1 MGSGPSRG
9 VMNNMMLLD
18 IRYNNMY
25 GWYCQLF
32 SRSLNTFFSGGG
44 GDRTTPGLMTYITFH
59 APRHKKTGIYLYIV
73 LGGRDLNGF
82 KDIED
87 FLF

>member
-1 MGSGPSRG
+1 MVLSI
-9 VMNNMMLLD
+9 VFK
-18 IRYNNMY
+18 IFEHF
-25 GWYCQLF
+25 LF
-32 SRSLNTFFSGGG
+32 WKGRGGG
-44 GDRTTPGLMTYITFH
+44 RTTLGLMTYITFH

-87 FLF
+87 FLILREGVSGFVAHDLYASTCTI